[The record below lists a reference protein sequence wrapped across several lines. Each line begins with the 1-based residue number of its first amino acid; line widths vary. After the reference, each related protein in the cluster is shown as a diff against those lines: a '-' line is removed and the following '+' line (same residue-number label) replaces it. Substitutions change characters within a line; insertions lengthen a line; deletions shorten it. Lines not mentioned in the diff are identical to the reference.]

1 MAEGSTS
8 TQIGFLRHNFLHR
21 SETFIYNSLCGL
33 AESGR
38 YNVRVLALRRLLEE
52 RFPWPDVTQLRGFA
66 QVLYRVTRLAP
77 AFVRW
82 AKTVRLIHAHLGQ
95 TGPFAMAG
103 AARARIPFIVS
114 YYGHDVVMYKT
125 RERFEAWAW
134 WYTLLRKKVFKR
146 AARIVA
152 LSEHMKRA
160 LVAQGCPED
169 KVSIV
174 RLGVDLSRFDRPR
187 ADHDGPLRVLM
198 VGREVHKKGFD
209 DGLHAVSAL
218 RDRGID
224 CRVTLLGTGGELGP
238 SLKKLAT
245 ELRLDVRWPDPAT
258 PVPDA
263 MADADVLLVPSR
275 TAADGDEEGT
285 PTVIVEGSAARLPI
299 VSTRHAGIPEQ
310 VIDGE
315 TGLLAGER
323 DRPGLAQALEV
334 LARDPARR
342 IAMGNAG
349 RLKMEREY
357 SLATH
362 RTSLEAL
369 YGSVLE
375 EHAR

>member
-1 MAEGSTS
+1 MT
-8 TQIGFLRHNFLHR
+8 TQIGFLRHNFLNR

-38 YNVRVLALRRLLEE
+38 YNVRVLALRRLLDE
-52 RFPWPDVTQLRGFA
+52 RFPWPDVTLIRGFG
-66 QVLYRVTRLAP
+66 QLLYRMTRLAP

-82 AKTVRLIHAHLGQ
+82 AKSVRLIHAHLGQ

-103 AARARIPFIVS
+103 AARARIPFVVS
-114 YYGHDVVMYKT
+114 YYGHDVVMYRT
-125 RERFEAWAW
+125 RERFETWAW

-160 LVAQGCPED
+160 LVAQGCPDD
-169 KVSIV
+169 KIAIV
-174 RLGVDLSRFDRPR
+174 RLGVDLARFDRPR
-187 ADHDGPLRVLM
+187 VRHDGPLRVLM
-198 VGREVHKKGFD
+198 VGREVDKKGFD
-209 DGLHAVSAL
+209 DGLHACAAL
-218 RDRGID
+218 RARGID
-224 CRVTLLGTGGELGP
+224 CRVMVLGTGGPLLPDLRALGG
-238 SLKKLAT
+238 KLDL
-245 ELRLDVRWPDPAT
+245 EVHWPDPSMPT
-258 PVPDA
+258 PDA

-299 VSTRHAGIPEQ
+299 VSTMHAGIPEQ
-310 VIDGE
+310 VVDGE
-315 TGLLAGER
+315 TGFLAAER
-323 DRPGLAQALEV
+323 DRLGLAQALEA

-349 RLKMEREY
+349 RSKMEREY

-362 RTSLEAL
+362 RASLEAL